1 MKTKLFLMCMA
12 LLPSYL
18 FSQHFELKESSD
30 RKISF
35 SHTLEPFREAKVTI
49 NNSEYQDF
57 GSVSKVVLAH
67 MGEPALPYYAKAV
80 LLPNTGAASMTVEHD
95 GYYEIHDILVAPSKG
110 SLTRNIDP
118 KDVPYRFGDVYSQD
132 AFYPGELAI
141 MNEPFVLRKTR
152 GAGISLFPYQYNPVT
167 KTLRVY
173 QNLRVTVTVDDSQT
187 GINEISP
194 KGLPLHEDAFA
205 SIYAKT
211 FLNPPPLQQANY
223 NVVPENGELLI
234 IVPSEYA
241 QSIAPLVDWK
251 IKKGIKTTVIQV
263 NPNPTVSDTEIKTIV
278 QDFYATNPDL
288 ANVLLVGDSD
298 KLASHTYGFMSGEH
312 RWSDSYYGQLEGGDN
327 DLYPEVFV
335 GRFSGDL
342 EQIKTMVTR
351 TLEYETNPI
360 DGDWMTRAAGIAS
373 NEGAGFGD
381 DGESDFQHL
390 RNIRYQL
397 LNYDFSYVYEFYQ
410 GNQGELDAFGEPTD
424 AMINQAINEG
434 IGLLNYTG
442 HGWLEGMVTGN
453 YTNWSVGALNNNG
466 KYPFVVSVAC
476 NNGTFVGSTCLAEA
490 FLGAGSP
497 NIPKGAIAMAAS
509 SILMAWAEPMET
521 QDEMTNI
528 LTKVYSNNEKETLG
542 GLFYNAQ
549 IGMLTSYNN
558 SYTAREVMQ
567 TWVLFGDPSV
577 TYRYRES
584 QNIIANHPAT
594 GDENMTS
601 FTIECDTDGVLFV
614 ISQDGVILGTA
625 ISSGGIATITGIV
638 LTSDSD
644 LTIVGTKQNYIP
656 YEGTVS
662 LSGLSNEELN
672 WNNIQVYPNPAQD
685 YLHIDWAGQN
695 MTSIELIDIFGKVVM
710 TVNPTHQSS
719 HTIDTSGVADG
730 FYLLKL
736 ANENSQ
742 DIRKIVIK

>member
-1 MKTKLFLMCMA
+1 MKLKLFLIGMA

-18 FSQHFELKESSD
+18 FSQHFELIESSD

-35 SHTLEPFREAKVTI
+35 SHTLEPFKESKITI

-57 GSVSKVVLAH
+57 GSVSKVVLTH
-67 MGEPALPYYAKAV
+67 IGEPALPYYAKAL
-80 LLPNTGAASMTVEHD
+80 LLPNTGAANMEIEHD
-95 GYYEIHDILVAPSKG
+95 GYYEIHDISVAPSKG

-118 KDVPYRFGDVYSQD
+118 KDVPYRFGEVYNQD
-132 AFYPGELAI
+132 AFYPGELAV

-173 QNLRVTVTVDDSQT
+173 QNLRIKVTIDPSQT
-187 GINEISP
+187 GINEIAP

-234 IVPSEYA
+234 IVPGEFA
-241 QSIAPLVDWK
+241 ESIAPLVDWK

-263 NPNPTVSDTEIKTIV
+263 NPNPTVTDTEIKTIV
-278 QDFYATNPDL
+278 QDFYTSNPDL

-298 KLASHTYGFMSGEH
+298 KLASYTYGFISGEH
-312 RWSDSYYGQLEGGDN
+312 RWSDSYYGQLEGGND

-335 GRFSGDL
+335 GRFSGNL
-342 EQIKTMVTR
+342 QQIQTMVAR

-360 DGDWMTRAAGIAS
+360 DGDWMTNAAGIAS
-373 NEGAGFGD
+373 DEGGGFGN

-397 LNYDFSYVYEFYQ
+397 LNYNFSYVYEFYQ
-410 GNQGELDAFGEPTD
+410 GNQGELDAFGEPNET
-424 AMINQAINEG
+424 MINQAMDSG

-442 HGWLEGMVTGN
+442 HGWLEGMATGG
-453 YTNWSVGALNNNG
+453 YTNWSVDGLNNNG
-466 KYPFVVSVAC
+466 KYPFVISVAC
-476 NNGTFVGSTCLAEA
+476 NNGTFVGATCLSEA
-490 FLGAGSP
+490 FLGAGTP
-497 NIPKGAIAMAAS
+497 AQPKGAIAMAAS
-509 SILMAWAEPMET
+509 SILMAWSEPMET

-528 LTKVYSNNEKETLG
+528 LTKIYSNNEKETLG

-549 IGMLTSYNN
+549 IGMLTAYNN

-584 QNIIANHPAT
+584 QSIIASHANT
-594 GDENMTS
+594 GPENMTS
-601 FTIECDTDGVLFV
+601 FTIECETDGVLFV
-614 ISQDGVILGTA
+614 ISQNGIILGTA
-625 ISSGGIATITGIV
+625 VSSGGVATISGIV
-638 LTSDSD
+638 LNSDSD
-644 LTIVGTKQNYIP
+644 LTIVGTKQNFIP
-656 YEGTVS
+656 YEGTVA
-662 LSGLSNEELN
+662 LSGLNNEGFS
-672 WNNIQVYPNPAQD
+672 WNNIKVYPNPAQN
-685 YLHIDWAGQN
+685 YLHIDWNGQN
-695 MTSIELIDIFGKVVM
+695 MTSIELIDISGKVVL
-710 TVNPTHQSS
+710 TVNPTNQSNY
-719 HTIDTSGVADG
+719 TIDTSAVADG

-736 ANENSQ
+736 ANQTSQ
-742 DIRKIVIK
+742 DIRKIIIK

>member
-1 MKTKLFLMCMA
+1 MA
-12 LLPSYL
+12 ILPSYL
-18 FSQHFELKESSD
+18 FSQHFELIESSD

-35 SHTLEPFREAKVTI
+35 SHTLESFKESKITI

-67 MGEPALPYYAKAV
+67 AGEPALPYYAKAL
-80 LLPNTGAASMTVEHD
+80 LLPNTGAANMEIEHD
-95 GYYEIHDILVAPSKG
+95 GYYEIHDISVAPSKG

-118 KDVPYRFGDVYSQD
+118 KDVPYRFGEVYNQD
-132 AFYPGELAI
+132 AFYPGELAV

-173 QNLRVTVTVDDSQT
+173 QNLRVKVTIDPSQT
-187 GINEISP
+187 GINEIAP

-234 IVPSEYA
+234 IVPGEFA
-241 QSIAPLVDWK
+241 ESIAPLVDWK

-263 NPNPTVSDTEIKTIV
+263 NPNPTVTSTEIKTIV
-278 QDFYATNPDL
+278 QDFYTSNPDL

-298 KLASHTYGFMSGEH
+298 KLASYTYGFISGEH
-312 RWSDSYYGQLEGGDN
+312 RWSDSYYGQLEGGND

-335 GRFSGDL
+335 GRFSGNL
-342 EQIKTMVTR
+342 QQIQTMVAR

-360 DGDWMTRAAGIAS
+360 DGDWMTNAAGIAS
-373 NEGAGFGD
+373 DEGGGFGN

-397 LNYDFSYVYEFYQ
+397 LNYNFSYVYEFYQ
-410 GNQGELDAFGEPTD
+410 GNQGELDAFGEPNET
-424 AMINQAINEG
+424 MINQAMDSG

-442 HGWLEGMVTGN
+442 HGWLEGMATGG
-453 YTNWSVGALNNNG
+453 YTNWSVDGLNNNG
-466 KYPFVVSVAC
+466 KYPFVISVAC
-476 NNGTFVGSTCLAEA
+476 NNGTFIGATCLSEA
-490 FLGAGSP
+490 FLGAGTP
-497 NIPKGAIAMAAS
+497 AQPKGAIAMAAS
-509 SILMAWAEPMET
+509 SILMAWSEPMET

-528 LTKVYSNNEKETLG
+528 LTKIYSNNEKETLG

-549 IGMLTSYNN
+549 IGMLTAYNN

-584 QNIIANHPAT
+584 QSIIASHANT
-594 GDENMTS
+594 GPENMTS
-601 FTIECDTDGVLFV
+601 FTIECETDGVLFV
-614 ISQDGVILGTA
+614 ISQDGIILGTA
-625 ISSGGIATITGIV
+625 VSSGGVATISGIV
-638 LTSDSD
+638 LNSDSD
-644 LTIVGTKQNYIP
+644 LTIVGTKQNFIP
-656 YEGTVS
+656 YEGTVA
-662 LSGLSNEELN
+662 LSGLNNEGFS
-672 WNNIQVYPNPAQD
+672 WNNIKVYPNPAQN
-685 YLHIDWAGQN
+685 YLHIDWNGQN
-695 MTSIELIDIFGKVVM
+695 MTSIELIDISGKVVL
-710 TVNPTHQSS
+710 TVNPTNQSNY
-719 HTIDTSGVADG
+719 TIDTSAVADG

-736 ANENSQ
+736 SNETSQ
-742 DIRKIVIK
+742 DIRKIIIK